1 MIRQS
6 LKPASIQPMFLE
18 AQEFVLIFHAYDF
31 RASSTQAKEIKT
43 RK

>member
-18 AQEFVLIFHAYDF
+18 AQEFVFIFHAYDF
-31 RASSTQAKEIKT
+31 NPSKKQPT